1 MSILPVYTYDHPVLR
16 QKATPVDN
24 MSDDVVQLIADMFET
39 MYNADGIGI
48 AANQVG
54 SPLAITVMDLSVI
67 EEEEFQQYKPTALI
81 NPVIEVFS
89 EETIEFEEG
98 CLSLPTLRDMVVRP
112 KLIQVRYFDQDMKE
126 HVIEADGMYSRVIQ
140 HEVDHLHGRYFFEY
154 LSPVRRALAHPRL
167 KRIQRGAIDTEYPL
181 FVNKPVEKKSAA
193 RAR

>member
-1 MSILPVYTYDHPVLR
+1 
-16 QKATPVDN
+16 
-24 MSDDVVQLIADMFET
+24 MSDEVVQFIADMFET
-39 MYNADGIGI
+39 MYNADGIGL

-67 EEEEFQQYKPTALI
+67 EEDQYQQYKPTALI

-98 CLSLPTLRDMVVRP
+98 CLSLPTLRDMIVRP
-112 KLIQVRYFDQDMKE
+112 EFIQVRYYDQDMKE
-126 HVIEADGMYSRVIQ
+126 HVVEADDMFSRVIQ

-167 KRIQRGAIDTEYPL
+167 KRIQRGAIETEYPL
-181 FVNKPVEKKSAA
+181 YVKPVEKTTA
-193 RAR
+193 RAMRR